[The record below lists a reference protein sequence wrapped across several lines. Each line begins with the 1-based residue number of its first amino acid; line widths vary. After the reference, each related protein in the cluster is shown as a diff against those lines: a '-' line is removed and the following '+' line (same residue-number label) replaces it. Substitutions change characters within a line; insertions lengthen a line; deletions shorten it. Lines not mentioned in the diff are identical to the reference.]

1 MLPMSFLAQQTP
13 SIPPGCHLSYGAAAA
28 GMDFKGKDICLTN
41 LTTILI
47 MVPQTWTL
55 IHHLEVVLLMI
66 EFLGIIFVT
75 DQLTNIIARL

>member
-1 MLPMSFLAQQTP
+1 MLPLSFLGPANTLD
-13 SIPPGCHLSYGAAAA
+13 PPGCLLSYGAAAA
-28 GMDFKGKDICLTN
+28 GMDFKGKDIYLTN

-55 IHHLEVVLLMI
+55 IHHLEVVLLMK

-75 DQLTNIIARL
+75 E

>member
-28 GMDFKGKDICLTN
+28 GMDFKGKDICLTIQ
-41 LTTILI
+41 TTILI
-47 MVPQTWTL
+47 MVQQTWTL
-55 IHHLEVVLLMI
+55 IHHLEVVLLII

-75 DQLTNIIARL
+75 EWSTHK

>member
-1 MLPMSFLAQQTP
+1 
-13 SIPPGCHLSYGAAAA
+13 
-28 GMDFKGKDICLTN
+28 MDFKGKDICLTN

-55 IHHLEVVLLMI
+55 IHRLEVVLLMI